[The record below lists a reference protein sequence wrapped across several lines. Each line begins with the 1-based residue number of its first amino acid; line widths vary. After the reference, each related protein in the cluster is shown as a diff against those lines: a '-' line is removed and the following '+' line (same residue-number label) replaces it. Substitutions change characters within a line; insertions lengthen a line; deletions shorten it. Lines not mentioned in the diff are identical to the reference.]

1 MLYNDKEALNVISE
15 SKSQWVEIDLWD
27 QDLFIPKDAK
37 SLFIGI
43 EPLEKHTMFK
53 TAKKSDYPET
63 SIGFMLL
70 KDGKWVFVSPEYTS
84 LPKMYITTKS

>member
-1 MLYNDKEALNVISE
+1 VISE
-15 SKSQWVEIDLWD
+15 SKSQWVEIDMWD

-43 EPLEKHTMFK
+43 EPLEKHTMLK

-63 SIGFMLL
+63 SIGFMFL